1 MDKFNHF
8 LSGVSAPVELT
19 EILPADQEFAH
30 LTKYLGLSPSPRL
43 LLDSPFTLVLVRRWM
58 SHPDLRYVKSLG
70 TLLLPSMEDLMG
82 GIHDYNPI
90 YIFQVGSGLQLH
102 CSSPPADTSSTG
114 IFFSFSCVKLVV
126 IPFTW
131 QDYSNLIN
139 SISSF
144 TCPRSIG
151 EESKIPRQA

>member
-70 TLLLPSMEDLMG
+70 TLLLPSMEVLMG
-82 GIHDYNPI
+82 GIMTI
-90 YIFQVGSGLQLH
+90 TRFI
-102 CSSPPADTSSTG
+102 
-114 IFFSFSCVKLVV
+114 SFRLG
-126 IPFTW
+126 
-131 QDYSNLIN
+131 QDYSYTAQVPQLIPLPQAFSFHFPASNLL
-139 SISSF
+139 
-144 TCPRSIG
+144 
-151 EESKIPRQA
+151 